1 MAKDQTE
8 VGITGQPVPK
18 PKTAKQQYELEKNR
32 RKKKHLGKNVGGTQ
46 YSSDV
51 NPYFNPRSVREEIDT
66 RRAPKELLDRLN
78 SSREGHMAQD
88 GPNRPAYD
96 ARQRLLRKAHDR
108 RKKMKEQYDIYDII
122 FSYLLDEGFASDEK
136 SAQAIAGAMS
146 EEWVQSIVEAR
157 EEEGKNPD
165 EKRRIRT
172 ARTGNTDLTPAFRGG
187 HPVADYERR
196 GRHRERDERNKDLAD
211 LRRGKKKDSSYR
223 SYLP

>member
-146 EEWVQSIVEAR
+146 EEWKQSIVEEQTKLIR
-157 EEEGKNPD
+157 IKVTPNDGKPYFRLATP
-165 EKRRIRT
+165 ERIRT
-172 ARTGNTDLTPAFRGG
+172 LESNPNIGVEKA
-187 HPVADYERR
+187 
-196 GRHRERDERNKDLAD
+196 
-211 LRRGKKKDSSYR
+211 
-223 SYLP
+223 